1 MREME
6 YLNIFIMEKEE
17 LGYVENLKLKDK
29 W

>member
-17 LGYVENLKLKDK
+17 LDYVENLKLKDK